1 MQPTAILLFILEESG
16 SKTGLGSFSLWREF
30 N

>member
-16 SKTGLGSFSLWREF
+16 SKTGLGSFSLWRIK
-30 N
+30 